1 MKFLKPALLASVFAV
16 ASFAGARADII
27 SGPFTVTI
35 WNGVGTQTN
44 ATLPA
49 PAGTPTASFTYT
61 GAMDFV
67 NNNPNGG
74 NNAFGLFFNFA
85 DISAYSGTVS
95 EAALAAMQMSTPLSG
110 ANPITSYIT
119 LAGTYSLGTTGIA
132 VQHDDGASLYTG
144 LSNTP
149 VFLDGGLT
157 PIMTSTGTL
166 PGGTNVPFTLVYVE
180 ANGSPSDLIATV
192 PEPASLALLGTG
204 MLGLGFVRRR
214 RGRA

>member
-16 ASFAGARADII
+16 ASFAGARADIV

-35 WNGVGTQTN
+35 WNGAGTQTD
-44 ATLPA
+44 ATLPG
-49 PAGTPTASFTYT
+49 PAGAPTASFIYT

-85 DISAYSGTVS
+85 DISSYTGTVS
-95 EAALAAMQMSTPLSG
+95 EAALATMQMSSPLSG
-110 ANPITSYIT
+110 SNPITSYIT
-119 LAGTYSLGTTGIA
+119 FAGTYSLGTTGIA

-149 VFLDGGLT
+149 VFVDGGLT
-157 PIMTSTGTL
+157 SLTTSVGTL
-166 PGGTNVPFTLVYVE
+166 PGGTNIPFKLVYVE
-180 ANGSPSDLIATV
+180 ANGTPSDLIATV
-192 PEPASLALLGTG
+192 PEPATLALLGSG

-214 RGRA
+214 RARI